1 MDMEKFFDI
10 NSYSEK
16 NMPLICELYEKVS
29 ENYFWEKSDD
39 YKNVEHKNVFND
51 VETELLEKMFAEYTD
66 QLHVMTREWF
76 NIGFRLGASLVM
88 EVCGR

>member
-29 ENYFWEKSDD
+29 ENYF
-39 YKNVEHKNVFND
+39 
-51 VETELLEKMFAEYTD
+51 
-66 QLHVMTREWF
+66 
-76 NIGFRLGASLVM
+76 
-88 EVCGR
+88 

>member
-39 YKNVEHKNVFND
+39 YKKCGDTKMCSMTLKPNCLKNV
-51 VETELLEKMFAEYTD
+51 
-66 QLHVMTREWF
+66 
-76 NIGFRLGASLVM
+76 
-88 EVCGR
+88 C